1 MFLWE
6 VKKANLKVVGGWK
19 LRKQCRPGVDT
30 LYFHCRSRGLIPGG
44 GTRTPHAAWWGQ
56 KKIPTPPK
64 TNKHTKYLDG
74 IDFGTEQYAN
84 ALGIHK
90 YRKKEV

>member
-1 MFLWE
+1 MLHGGA
-6 VKKANLKVVGGWK
+6 KKKKN
-19 LRKQCRPGVDT
+19 
-30 LYFHCRSRGLIPGG
+30 
-44 GTRTPHAAWWGQ
+44 Q
-56 KKIPTPPK
+56 KTPTPPR
-64 TNKHTKYLDG
+64 TNMKYLDG